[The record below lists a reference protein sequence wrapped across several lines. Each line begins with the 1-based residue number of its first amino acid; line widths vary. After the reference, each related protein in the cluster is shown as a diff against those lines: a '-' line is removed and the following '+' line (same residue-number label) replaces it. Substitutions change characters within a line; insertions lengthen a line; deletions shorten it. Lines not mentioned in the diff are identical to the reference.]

1 VISDRVILEVART
14 LLMKLRTARRVPARL
29 VGVGLSSL
37 AIDATADQLTL
48 FEHEDSKLSETDRDR
63 LLARTVDRVRARFG
77 DKGILPARLID

>member
-1 VISDRVILEVART
+1 VISDRVILAVARS

-37 AIDATADQLTL
+37 AADATADQLTL
-48 FEHEDSKLSETDRDR
+48 FEHDDSKLSETDRDR